1 MAHEP
6 VVLVLEDREMFDY
19 MAPVIRGELHTHELI
34 HCDNL
39 GDAMGWIRSD
49 RMIDFLFCDWEMA
62 GADFI
67 RAVRHDPETHHS
79 PLIVTLD
86 SDREELTG
94 AVLRLGA
101 SEVITKPFMERGLA
115 NRIQEVMQ
123 ERARHLRKRL
133 HADAGVEERLVVTPE
148 GGKAMELDPI
158 DLSIIGA
165 RARGPLEVCGTLCVY
180 KRVTLSLSAD
190 EFSLELPGH
199 VIRNEHDPSGR
210 GDDESGPGKTVIIA
224 FRFDELAE
232 ARLEQLRELLETL
245 RSRYPE

>member
-6 VVLVLEDREMFDY
+6 VVLVLEDKEMFDY

-123 ERARHLRKRL
+123 ERERHLRKRL
-133 HADAGVEERLVVTPE
+133 HTIPGAGEGVTLIPE
-148 GGKAMELDPI
+148 GGEALTLEPI

-165 RARGPLEVCGTLCVY
+165 RVRAPVELCGTLCVY
-180 KRVTLSLSAD
+180 TRVMFKVCAD
-190 EFSLELPGH
+190 EFCVELPGH

-210 GDDESGPGKTVIIA
+210 GDEQSGHGKTVIIA
-224 FRFDELAE
+224 LRFDELDE
-232 ARLEQLRELLETL
+232 KSLDQLRELLETL